1 MVRPG
6 DGAARHGVLPLW
18 PAPTIDAGTLLPSV
32 RPPAPGPTTSEWSV
46 FVTPVPHGSS
56 RGSVVPPGHP
66 GAAPGPGPGEQVG
79 GVDTTALAA
88 VLDDFA
94 ATVTGDFTVGDILRQ
109 LSSGVARVL
118 DVDGAGV
125 MTPRSPGSV
134 LRVAAATPGV
144 GESIERLEE
153 SLQEGPCHE
162 SYRCGEVVT
171 VEDLRSDGRWPEFE
185 RRALG
190 LGVHGVT
197 TVPMRARGRL
207 WGVLNLY
214 RFTAA
219 PLTADELGAA
229 STLANLA
236 TSYLVVAADRDT
248 ARHAQDELAHRATHD
263 PLTDLPTRWMF
274 FEHVTH
280 ALAGLAR
287 RPGHVGVLFIDLD
300 GLKQVN
306 DTYGHVAGDRLL
318 TTVVE
323 RARAALRPT
332 DILARLGGDEFVVL
346 LEHLDAPGDATGVA
360 QRILDE
366 LKVPYRP
373 QGRTINTSASI
384 GIATTDDPS
393 HTADALVSQADSAM
407 YRAKD
412 AGRGRYE
419 VFDAE
424 THAAERA
431 RTSAEERLIA
441 ELTAAVRE
449 GQFALH
455 YQPVVDLM
463 SPPGEAGV
471 YAVEALVR
479 WQHPVRGLLAAGS
492 FIEAA
497 IGGGLVGELGA
508 WVLDAACRQMTD
520 WDLRLGPRAPQRLFV
535 NVSPQEL
542 ADPRLPGRIAETLLA
557 SGLAAQ
563 RLTLEITESG
573 MVSHPE
579 HTVSTLEQIRGLGV
593 QLAIDDFGTG
603 YSGLGRLL
611 EIPAT
616 TIKVD
621 QSFTRNLSGNRDAA
635 AVVAAVLLLGH
646 NLRRTV
652 VVEGVENPETLE
664 ALQEAGCTHVQ
675 GYHLSRPKAPADL
688 EAELVEPPWAYQ
700 PLDLGY

>member
-1 MVRPG
+1 VISARHRSSGGSAGRSGTGESLAAAAAAPETG
-6 DGAARHGVLPLW
+6 DGLTAVDAA
-18 PAPTIDAGTLLPSV
+18 
-32 RPPAPGPTTSEWSV
+32 
-46 FVTPVPHGSS
+46 
-56 RGSVVPPGHP
+56 
-66 GAAPGPGPGEQVG
+66 
-79 GVDTTALAA
+79 ALAG

-94 ATVTGDFTVGDILRQ
+94 ATVTGDFTVADILRQ
-109 LSSGVARVL
+109 LGTGVARVL

-125 MTPRSPGSV
+125 MVPRSPGSM
-134 LRVAAATPGV
+134 LRVASATPGV
-144 GESIERLEE
+144 AEGIERLEE
-153 SLQEGPCHE
+153 SLQDGPCHT
-162 SYRCGEVVT
+162 SYETGEIVT
-171 VEDLRSDGRWPEFE
+171 VADLRSDGRWPEFE
-185 RRALG
+185 RRAVG

-197 TVPMRARGRL
+197 SVPLRARGRL

-214 RFTAA
+214 RFTSA
-219 PLTADELGAA
+219 PLTEVELGAA

-300 GLKQVN
+300 GLKGVN

-318 TTVVE
+318 TTVVA

-346 LEHLDAPGDATGVA
+346 LEHLDAPGDATRVA

-384 GIATTDDPS
+384 GIATTDDPAQ
-393 HTADALVSQADSAM
+393 TADALVSQADSAM

-412 AGRGRYE
+412 AGRGRFE

-441 ELTAAVRE
+441 ELTAAVQE
-449 GQFALH
+449 GQFELH
-455 YQPVVDLM
+455 YQPIVDLVTTR
-463 SPPGEAGV
+463 GGAGV
-471 YAVEALVR
+471 YAVEALAR
-479 WQHPVRGLLAAGS
+479 WRHPTRGLLPASA

-497 IGGGLVGELGA
+497 IGGGLVGDLGA
-508 WVLDAACRQMTD
+508 WVLAEACRQMTA
-520 WDLRLGPRAPQRLFV
+520 WDASLGVRAPQRLFV

-542 ADPRLPGRIAETLLA
+542 ADPRLPARVADTLTA
-557 SGLAAQ
+557 SGLPAH

-573 MVSHPE
+573 MDTHPDR
-579 HTVSTLEQIRGLGV
+579 TVATLEHLRALGV
-593 QLAIDDFGTG
+593 LLAIDDFGTG

-611 EIPAT
+611 EIPAA

-621 QSFTRNLSGNRDAA
+621 QSFTRNLSDNRDAA
-635 AVVAAVLLLGH
+635 AVVSAVLLLGH

-652 VVEGVENPETLE
+652 VVEGVENARTLE
-664 ALQEAGCTHVQ
+664 TLQEAGCTHVQ
-675 GYHLSRPKAPADL
+675 GYHLSRPQPPDAL
-688 EAELVEPPWAYQ
+688 EPVLLDPPWAEVQ
-700 PLDLGY
+700 PLDISY